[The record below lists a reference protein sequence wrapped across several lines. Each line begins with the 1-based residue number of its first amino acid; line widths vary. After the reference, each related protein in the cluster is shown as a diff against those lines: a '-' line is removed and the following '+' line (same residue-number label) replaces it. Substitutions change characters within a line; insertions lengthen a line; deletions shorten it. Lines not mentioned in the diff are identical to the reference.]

1 MLRAWLTVLAVLA
14 GIGFSSAAD
23 SNSPLQNDKRWV
35 DARKDLGQG
44 KAAEAKA
51 EFEELLK
58 QYPNESDLHL
68 FLGMSRLRMRDPQGA
83 VLATRRAIELNPNHV
98 DARTFLAWIELE
110 VRGDVDAAIK
120 EYQKTIDLHPELPD
134 AHNNLAV
141 AQKRKGNLDQAIASL
156 NKALE
161 IKPDFATALTTR
173 GGILAEQNR
182 WAEARR
188 DFERALKLDPRDDGA
203 LYGLAQAMRETRDYA
218 GAQKTLGELISRSPN
233 FVYWLQWGRVSLI
246 RFWWVLLSVAI
257 ALVLMGRLRK
267 ARTAT
272 NG

>member
-1 MLRAWLTVLAVLA
+1 M
-14 GIGFSSAAD
+14 
-23 SNSPLQNDKRWV
+23 
-35 DARKDLGQG
+35 
-44 KAAEAKA
+44 
-51 EFEELLK
+51 
-58 QYPNESDLHL
+58 
-68 FLGMSRLRMRDPQGA
+68 
-83 VLATRRAIELNPNHV
+83 
-98 DARTFLAWIELE
+98 
-110 VRGDVDAAIK
+110 
-120 EYQKTIDLHPELPD
+120 
-134 AHNNLAV
+134 AV

-173 GGILAEQNR
+173 GGILAEQDR
-182 WAEARR
+182 WAEARH